1 MKNETL
7 KTNAS
12 KEDWNTFFYKNCI
25 RCSKNLKCQYRSKLD
40 AATTTNELELSVV
53 EGVGFKINE
62 SGKTFEIKQCALF
75 DDFGI

>member
-1 MKNETL
+1 MKNEIL

-12 KEDWNTFFYKNCI
+12 KEEWNTFFYKNCI
-25 RCSKNLKCQYRSKLD
+25 RCSKNLKCQYRERLD
-40 AATTTNELELSVV
+40 NAPIANELEQDVA
-53 EGVGFKINE
+53 EGVGFKINQ